1 MDQNTPVETT
11 DVVIDVRDTGELS
24 TVANPRRVRL

>member
-1 MDQNTPVETT
+1 MDQSSQIQQG
-11 DVVIDVRDTGELS
+11 DVIDVRDAAELS

>member
-1 MDQNTPVETT
+1 MNESHQNDTQ
-11 DVVIDVRDTGELS
+11 VIDVREASDLS

>member
-1 MDQNTPVETT
+1 MNEAHQNDTQ
-11 DVVIDVRDTGELS
+11 VIDVREVSDLG

>member
-1 MDQNTPVETT
+1 MNETHQN
-11 DVVIDVRDTGELS
+11 DSQVIDVREVSDLS